1 MARLDLKR
9 IVLLAV
15 VPALVLTVTAGIYL
29 HGGRFVE
36 TDNAYIKADKIPLSA
51 QVSGPVRQVYVSENS
66 AVKTGQLLFELDA
79 EPYRVALQKAQANL
93 GKVQTDLLALK
104 AAYQEKQ
111 AEITL
116 AETRYSFAA
125 KTLKRQRDLARQH
138 FVSANALDDAE
149 QGLQLS
155 AQQIV
160 TLERDLQRILQSL
173 GGDLNKPLEQ
183 HPSYLAALA
192 EQERAALDL
201 QYIKVTASADGTVSN
216 LPKVGQYLT
225 AGRSSAVL
233 VASDNLWVEANFT
246 EAELAY
252 MRAGQQVSIAI
263 DRIPDQQFSGVVE
276 SFSPGTGTEFSVI
289 PAQNA
294 TGNWVKIS
302 QRVPVRIKLQTASS
316 PEQLLLAGL
325 SAVVSVDTGHQRD
338 ILGWRL

>member
-1 MARLDLKR
+1 MAGLNLKR
-9 IVLLAV
+9 FVLLAV
-15 VPALVLTVTAGIYL
+15 VPAIALTVTAGIYL
-29 HGGRFVE
+29 QGGRFVE
-36 TDNAYIKADKIPLSA
+36 TDNAYLKADKIPLSA
-51 QVSGPVRQVYVSENS
+51 QVSGQVKQVYVSENS
-66 AVKTGQLLFELDA
+66 AVKAGQILFELDA
-79 EPYRVALQKAQANL
+79 EPYQVAFQKAQANL

-116 AETRYSFAA
+116 AVTRQNFAA

-149 QGLQLS
+149 QGLQVS

-173 GGDLNKPLEQ
+173 GGDLSKPLEQ
-183 HPSYLAALA
+183 HPSYLAAVA

-201 QYIKVTASADGTVSN
+201 QYVKVRASADGTVSN
-216 LPKVGQYLT
+216 LPKIGQYLA

-246 EAELAY
+246 ETELAY
-252 MRAGQQVSIAI
+252 MRTGQTVSIAI
-263 DRIPDQQFSGVVE
+263 DRIPDQQFQGVVE

-302 QRVPVRIKLQTASS
+302 QRVPVRIKLQQAVS
-316 PEQLLLAGL
+316 PDLLLAGL